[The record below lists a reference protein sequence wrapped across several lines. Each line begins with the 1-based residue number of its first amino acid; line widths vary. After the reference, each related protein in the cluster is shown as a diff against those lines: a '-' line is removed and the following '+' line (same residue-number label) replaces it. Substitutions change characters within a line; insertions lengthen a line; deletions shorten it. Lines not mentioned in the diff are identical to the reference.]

1 MFDIDRWREI
11 FQAISKNK
19 LRTVL
24 TGFTVA
30 FAIMLFTVLFGL
42 GNGLLNTFK
51 SQFAGDAE
59 NAIYV
64 RAGETTKAYKGLQMG
79 RRIQLKNDDYRF
91 LIDEFGDKIQYISAR
106 RDKFLKVIYKSANSI
121 NGIRGVHPDHQFLE
135 ENVIETGRFITN
147 FDLKRKAKVAVIG
160 RMVQSDLFDNRS
172 ALHKDI
178 NIGGINYK
186 VVGVFSDTGGDR
198 DERYIYIPITTA
210 QATYGNNNDHINRIN
225 LTFNPNMSNAEALR
239 FGKDIQKKLKRKH
252 SVSPKDQNAIFIYNR
267 AESMNEVNS
276 VMGGLNGLILFIGL
290 GTLIA
295 GIIGISNIMVFVVK
309 ERTKELGIRKAL
321 GATPRSIISMILQET
336 VLITALSGYL
346 GMMMGVGILK
356 LSTDLLEEYF
366 IKDPSVSTGLVVG
379 ATITLVLAGILAGYL
394 PAKRAARIKPIEAL
408 NAA

>member
-42 GNGLLNTFK
+42 GNGLFNSFK

-59 NAIYV
+59 NAIYI
-64 RAGETTKAYKGLQMG
+64 RSGRTTKAYKGLQMG
-79 RRIQLKNDDYRF
+79 RKIQLKNNDYRF

-106 RDKFLKVIYKSANSI
+106 RDRMLKVIYKSANSF
-121 NGIRGVHPDHQFLE
+121 NVIRGVHPDHQFLE
-135 ENVIETGRFITN
+135 ENVMETGRFISN

-160 RMVQSDLFDNRS
+160 RKVQTDLFENRS
-172 ALHKDI
+172 ALHKNI

-198 DERYIYIPITTA
+198 DERYIYIPISTA
-210 QATYGNNNDHINRIN
+210 QTTYGNNNDHINRIN
-225 LTFNPNMSNAEALR
+225 LTFNPNMSNAQAIR

-252 SVSPKDQNAIFIYNR
+252 SISPKDQNAIFIHNR
-267 AESMNEVNS
+267 AESMNEVNG
-276 VMGGLNGLILFIGL
+276 VMAGLNFLVLFIGL

-321 GATPRSIISMILQET
+321 GATPRSIVGMILQET

-346 GMMMGVGILK
+346 GMIIGVGILK
-356 LSTDLLEEYF
+356 LSTPMLAYYF
-366 IKDPSVSTGLVVG
+366 IKDPSVSTGLVIG
-379 ATITLVLAGILAGYL
+379 ATVTLILSGVLAGYL
-394 PAKRAARIKPIEAL
+394 PAKRASKIKPIEAL
-408 NAA
+408 NAS